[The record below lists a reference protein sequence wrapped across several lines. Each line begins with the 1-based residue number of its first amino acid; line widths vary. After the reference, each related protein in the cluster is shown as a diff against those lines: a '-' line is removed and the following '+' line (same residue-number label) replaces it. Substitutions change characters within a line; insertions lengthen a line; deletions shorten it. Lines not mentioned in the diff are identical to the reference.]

1 MVKRLRKVGNSS
13 ALLLDKAVMELVGL
27 QENAQ
32 VVLTVEGGSLIVTP
46 AQPRPVSPQRFQ
58 ACLDRVVK
66 GRRNVLR
73 KLAE

>member
-27 QENAQ
+27 QEGGQ
-32 VVLTVEGGSLIVTP
+32 VLLTVEGGSLIVT
-46 AQPRPVSPQRFQ
+46 ATQPRPVSPQRVQ

-66 GRRNVLR
+66 NRRDVLR